1 MFGRN
6 HEPPEELLLLVG
18 VLTEHDEADRG
29 FVREHRAEPGARL
42 EVPPSD
48 RDRIRSDI
56 TALFGAHVERAD
68 RPDPIDGDFAQ
79 RDLGLGRADTLSAY

>member
-1 MFGRN
+1 
-6 HEPPEELLLLVG
+6 
-18 VLTEHDEADRG
+18 
-29 FVREHRAEPGARL
+29 
-42 EVPPSD
+42 VPPSD